1 MIRRIIVFSVCICI
15 WLITNASAQIA
26 ANSELQLQSNPSVD
40 GYRGYVL
47 DLTQIAGQQNLGA
60 IAKALHHQIDIVEGV
75 GLSERVLRTFRKVPM
90 VADDLACLESTRE
103 NAASK
108 KDNWACYGFFPSNT
122 FQGKSLVLSHLYD
135 DDANAREAEI
145 KSAMRQE
152 AKDLAYGDELGRGI
166 IMFRPNPVM
175 FKVSA
180 ELPILLHELLH
191 FYHGRILPEGSQYA
205 AIMVYYETAKNGKL
219 YPEKEYVLS
228 NQMEFFAV
236 TASIF
241 LYGSDYEHAPHTRAQ
256 LKDAQPDYYRFLV
269 WLFGFDPANKSGAPV
284 ASAN

>member
-103 NAASK
+103 NDASK

-205 AIMVYYETAKNGKL
+205 AIMVYYATAKNGKL